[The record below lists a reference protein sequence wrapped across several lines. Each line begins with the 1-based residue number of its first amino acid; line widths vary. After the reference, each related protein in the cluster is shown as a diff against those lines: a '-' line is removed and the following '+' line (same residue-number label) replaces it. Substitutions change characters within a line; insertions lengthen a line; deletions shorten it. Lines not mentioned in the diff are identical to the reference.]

1 MYILLYDMY
10 KTGEKPVA
18 GVHLVGVGIAHYLNN
33 IVCESEALRL
43 KILVRN
49 IQGLLDP
56 PCCLI

>member
-10 KTGEKPVA
+10 KTGEK
-18 GVHLVGVGIAHYLNN
+18 GVHPLGVGIAHYLTN
-33 IVCESEALRL
+33 IVCKSETLRL

>member
-10 KTGEKPVA
+10 KTGEK
-18 GVHLVGVGIAHYLNN
+18 GVHLVGVGIAHYLTN
-33 IVCESEALRL
+33 IVCKGEALRL

>member
-1 MYILLYDMY
+1 M
-10 KTGEKPVA
+10 KTGEKGET
-18 GVHLVGVGIAHYLNN
+18 GVHLAGVGIAHYLTN

-43 KILVRN
+43 KTLLRN